1 MHGFWLWLICVL
13 VQRRPAGRRGGQ
25 AWLRARALRRAGQVT
40 NRALGDTTLKHAIR
54 RHAQVGRCAKAGE
67 GLAPARPITTAA
79 KIVPE
84 QERGPGAGLACRVL
98 PVLQYIISFTCS
110 SDFLAR
116 HPTQILLVEKK
127 TQASVHSHA
136 DLLIFLIAALSFLY
150 TSSLRSLAPAV
161 EPAVV
166 L

>member
-67 GLAPARPITTAA
+67 GLAPARPIATAA
-79 KIVPE
+79 KIVPQ

-116 HPTQILLVEKK
+116 HPTGREEDTSFGPFARRPTHLSHRRSLLLVHII
-127 TQASVHSHA
+127 TQ
-136 DLLIFLIAALSFLY
+136 ITG
-150 TSSLRSLAPAV
+150 TSCRNR
-161 EPAVV
+161 
-166 L
+166 